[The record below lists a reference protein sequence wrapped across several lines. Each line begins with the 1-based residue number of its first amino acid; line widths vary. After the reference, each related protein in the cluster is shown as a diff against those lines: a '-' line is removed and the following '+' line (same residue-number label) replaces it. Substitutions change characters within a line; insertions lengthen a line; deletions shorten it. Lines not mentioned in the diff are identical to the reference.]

1 MDVWADV
8 RCPWCWIGLRRLQRV
23 KATIEESV
31 RVRRRSLLLEPH
43 GPVSPGRP
51 TAQVARSE
59 WGMSASQ
66 WEARSRHIRSAG
78 ESEGLRLNVD
88 DAPMF
93 DSNPLH
99 RLLKLAD
106 EARSG
111 DVEAVWEDAYATHFE
126 RNENLGDP
134 AVLRALASRW
144 ALDESE
150 VHRTLTGERFA
161 AEVSGDVNT
170 ARLLSVTSVPT
181 VVASNGR
188 RVSGNASVD
197 EIAQFLLAAGPAR

>member
-8 RCPWCWIGLRRLQRV
+8 RCPWCWIGLRRLRRA
-23 KATIEESV
+23 KAMIEEPV

-43 GPVSPGRP
+43 GPASPGRP
-51 TAQVARSE
+51 TAQVATSE
-59 WGMSASQ
+59 WGMSATE

-78 ESEGLRLNVD
+78 ESEGLRIDVD

-93 DSNPLH
+93 DSTPLH

-161 AEVSGDVNT
+161 AEVSDDVDT
-170 ARLLSVTSVPT
+170 ARRTQITSVPT
-181 VVASNGR
+181 VVAPDGR

-197 EIAQFLLAAGPAR
+197 EVAQFLLAAGSIR